1 MSIYDTA
8 RQLKISGVVVQAHI
22 DPTQITPRIKKMTQA
37 MLRKGKL
44 KGGWNSKS
52 MQLARQLMRDTNLP
66 VLNGWDTMFR
76 CQPLTDADLAQF
88 DEWFE
93 ADVALEKMKLSGKDD
108 SHNHHHYYL
117 KRLDTN
123 VAENKRAVRKL
134 GDTHMTQFYLRFDS
148 QELKEAAH
156 EKLLSLRLPEDV
168 AALNALAD
176 RLDDPTPIPMKLEIF

>member
-37 MLRKGKL
+37 MFRKGKL
-44 KGGWNSKS
+44 KGGWASKS
-52 MQLARQLMRDTNLP
+52 MQLARQLMRDKNLP
-66 VLNGWDTMFR
+66 VLNGWDSMFR
-76 CQPLTDADLAQF
+76 CQALTSEDLAQF

-93 ADVALEKMKLSGKDD
+93 ADAALEKMKIAGKEDT
-108 SHNHHHYYL
+108 NQWYL
-117 KRLDTN
+117 RRIDTN
-123 VAENKRAVRKL
+123 VVENKRTIRGL
-134 GDTHMTQFYLRFDS
+134 QPDRMMQFYLRFDN

-156 EKLLSLRLPEDV
+156 EKLLAMRLPEDV
-168 AALNALAD
+168 AALNELAD